1 MKEQHKMLAAAPVGP
16 LLLKMAIPTITA
28 NLIHVLYNMIDRM
41 FIGHI
46 PEVGPD
52 ALTGVGVCLP
62 LTVIIMAF
70 AALAGAGGAPRA
82 SIMMGR
88 GKSGYAQKILGNCAS
103 AIVIM
108 GVLLMAVQWLFGKDL
123 LYLFGASDSTIG
135 YAWDYLK
142 IYAAGTVF
150 VLISTGLNP
159 FITAQGFT
167 KISMISVIIGAVTN
181 ILLDAVFIIVF
192 NMGVTGAA
200 LATIIAQALSSA
212 WIIRF
217 LRSEKTALR
226 LQKKNLRIE
235 KKVYLPCAALGL
247 SPFVMQSTEG
257 LITICFNTSLLQYGG
272 DIAVGAMTILA
283 SVMQLSMLPLT
294 GITQGAQ
301 PIISFNYGA
310 GNIDRVRKTFFL
322 TLRAC
327 LIFGTVI
334 WAISMFLPQIFIG
347 IFTSDATLTEYTIS
361 AIHIYMAT
369 AFLLG
374 IQVSC
379 QQTFLALGKAKISLF
394 LAALRKIFLLIPLIY
409 IVPHFTEAKDVGVFL
424 AEPIA
429 DTLAV
434 IATASCFIYVFRK
447 IISNHDNSIK

>member
-1 MKEQHKMLAAAPVGP
+1 MKDQQKMLASAPVGP

-46 PEVGPD
+46 PEVGAD

-62 LTVIIMAF
+62 LTVIVMAF
-70 AALAGAGGAPRA
+70 AALAGGGGAPRA
-82 SIMMGR
+82 SIMMGQ
-88 GKSGYAQKILGNCAS
+88 GKHDTAQKILGNCTS
-103 AIVIM
+103 AIFIVGFI
-108 GVLLMAVQWLFGKDL
+108 LMFVQWIFGKDL
-123 LYLFGASDSTIG
+123 LYLFGASDATIG

-142 IYAAGTVF
+142 VYAAGSVF
-150 VLISTGLNP
+150 VLISVGLNS

-167 KISMISVIIGAVTN
+167 KISMISVIIGALTN
-181 ILLDAVFIIVF
+181 IVLDALFILGF
-192 NMGVTGAA
+192 DMGVKGAA
-200 LATIIAQALSSA
+200 LATVIAQLLSSI
-212 WIIRF
+212 WILKF
-217 LRSEKTALR
+217 LCGKKTSLHI
-226 LQKKNLRIE
+226 QKKYLRID
-235 KKVYLPCAALGL
+235 KKIYLPCVALGL
-247 SPFVMQSTEG
+247 SPFVMNSTEG

-310 GNIDRVRKTFFL
+310 GNLDRVKKTFFL
-322 TLRAC
+322 MFRAC

-334 WAISMFLPQIFIG
+334 WAMSIFTPQLFIG
-347 IFTSDATLTEYTIS
+347 IFTADAALSDYTVK
-361 AIHIYMAT
+361 AIRIYMAT
-369 AFLLG
+369 AFLLA

-379 QQTFLALGKAKISLF
+379 QQTFLALGKAKISLL

-409 IVPHFTEAKDVGVFL
+409 IVPHFVEAKDMGVFL

-434 IATASCFIYVFRK
+434 IATASCFIYEFRK
-447 IISNHDNSIK
+447 LLKSKSA

>member
-1 MKEQHKMLAAAPVGP
+1 MKEQQQLLATAPVGP

-46 PEVGPD
+46 PEVGAE

-62 LTVIIMAF
+62 LTVIIMAC
-70 AALAGAGGAPRA
+70 AALAGSGGAPRA
-82 SIMMGR
+82 SILMGK
-88 GKSGYAQKILGNCAS
+88 GDPETAQKILGNCTS

-108 GVLLMAVQWLFGKDL
+108 GILLMALQWIFGKDL
-123 LYLFGASDSTIG
+123 LYLFGASDGTIG

-142 IYAAGTVF
+142 VYAAGTVF
-150 VLISTGLNP
+150 VLISVGLNA

-167 KISMISVIIGAVTN
+167 KISMISVIIGATAN
-181 ILLDAVFIIVF
+181 IILDAIFILIL
-192 NMGVTGAA
+192 NMGVAGAA
-200 LATIIAQALSSA
+200 LATIIAQALSSV
-212 WIIRF
+212 WILKF
-217 LRSEKTALR
+217 LRGRKTALR
-226 LQKKNLRIE
+226 IQKKYLRIDP
-235 KKVYLPCAALGL
+235 KVYLPCAALGL

-310 GNIDRVRKTFFL
+310 NNIDRVKKTFFL
-322 TLRAC
+322 TLRSC

-334 WAISMFLPQIFIG
+334 WAISMFLPQLFIG
-347 IFTSDATLTEYTIS
+347 IFTSDAALTDYTIK

-379 QQTFLALGKAKISLF
+379 HQTFLGLGKAKISLF

-409 IVPHFTEAKDVGVFL
+409 IVPHFTEVKDMGVFL

-434 IATASCFIYVFRK
+434 ITTASCFIYIFKQIVK
-447 IISNHDNSIK
+447 K

>member
-1 MKEQHKMLAAAPVGP
+1 MKEQQQLLATAPVGP

-46 PEVGPD
+46 PEVGAE

-70 AALAGAGGAPRA
+70 AALAGSGGAPRA
-82 SIMMGR
+82 SILMGK
-88 GKSGYAQKILGNCAS
+88 GDPETAQKILGNCTS

-108 GVLLMAVQWLFGKDL
+108 GILLMALQWIFGKDL
-123 LYLFGASDSTIG
+123 LYLFGASEGTIG

-142 IYAAGTVF
+142 VYAAGTIF
-150 VLISTGLNP
+150 VLISVGLNA

-167 KISMISVIIGAVTN
+167 KISMISVIIGAAAN
-181 ILLDAVFIIVF
+181 ILLDAIFILIL
-192 NMGVTGAA
+192 NMGVAGAA
-200 LATIIAQALSSA
+200 LATIIAQALSSV
-212 WIIRF
+212 WILKF
-217 LRSEKTALR
+217 LRGRKTALR
-226 LQKKNLRIE
+226 IQKKYLRIDP
-235 KKVYLPCAALGL
+235 KVYLPCAALGL

-310 GNIDRVRKTFFL
+310 NNIDRVKKTFFL
-322 TLRAC
+322 TLRSC

-334 WAISMFLPQIFIG
+334 WAISMFLPQLFIG
-347 IFTSDATLTEYTIS
+347 IFTSDAALTDYTIK

-409 IVPHFTEAKDVGVFL
+409 IVPHFTEVKDMGVFL

-434 IATASCFIYVFRK
+434 ITTASCFIYIFKQIVK
-447 IISNHDNSIK
+447 K

>member
-1 MKEQHKMLAAAPVGP
+1 MKEQQKMLATAPVGP

-28 NLIHVLYNMIDRM
+28 NVIHVLYNMIDRM

-46 PEVGPD
+46 PEVGAD

-62 LTVIIMAF
+62 LTIIVMAC
-70 AALAGAGGAPRA
+70 AALAGSGGAPRA
-82 SIMMGR
+82 SILMGQ
-88 GKSGYAQKILGNCAS
+88 GKHDTAQKILGNCTS
-103 AIVIM
+103 AIIIA
-108 GVLLMAVQWLFGKDL
+108 GILLMAVQWIFGKEL
-123 LYLFGASDSTIG
+123 LYFFGASDATIG

-142 IYAAGTVF
+142 VYAAGSVF
-150 VLISTGLNP
+150 VLISVGLNP

-167 KISMISVIIGAVTN
+167 KISMISVIIGAITN
-181 ILLDAVFIIVF
+181 IVLDALFIMVFD
-192 NMGVTGAA
+192 MGVEGAA
-200 LATIIAQALSSA
+200 LATIIAQAFSSI
-212 WIIRF
+212 WVIRF
-217 LRSEKTALR
+217 LRGSRTS
-226 LQKKNLRIE
+226 LRIRRNDLKIE
-235 KKVYLPCAALGL
+235 KNIYLPCMTLGL
-247 SPFVMQSTEG
+247 APFVMQSTEG

-301 PIISFNYGA
+301 PIISYNYGA
-310 GNIDRVRKTFFL
+310 GNLGRVKRTFFL
-322 TLRAC
+322 TFRAC
-327 LIFGTVI
+327 IIFGAVI
-334 WAISMFLPQIFIG
+334 WALSVFTPQIFIG
-347 IFTSDATLTEYTIS
+347 FFTADTALSEYTEK
-361 AIHIYMAT
+361 AIRIYMAT

-409 IVPHFTEAKDVGVFL
+409 IVPHFVEAKDIGVFL

-434 IATASCFIYVFRK
+434 IATASCFIYIFRK
-447 IISNHDNSIK
+447 VLKSVGQ

>member
-1 MKEQHKMLAAAPVGP
+1 MKEQQQLLATAPVGP

-46 PEVGPD
+46 PEVGAE

-70 AALAGAGGAPRA
+70 AALAGSGGAPRA
-82 SIMMGR
+82 SILMGK
-88 GKSGYAQKILGNCAS
+88 GDPETAQKILGNCTS

-108 GVLLMAVQWLFGKDL
+108 GILLMALQWIFGKDL
-123 LYLFGASDSTIG
+123 LYLFGASEGTIG

-142 IYAAGTVF
+142 VYAAGTIF
-150 VLISTGLNP
+150 VLISVGLNA

-167 KISMISVIIGAVTN
+167 KISMISVIIGAAAN
-181 ILLDAVFIIVF
+181 ILLDAIFILIL
-192 NMGVTGAA
+192 NMGVAGAA
-200 LATIIAQALSSA
+200 LATIIAQALSSV
-212 WIIRF
+212 WILKF
-217 LRSEKTALR
+217 LRGRKTALR
-226 LQKKNLRIE
+226 IQKKYLRIDP
-235 KKVYLPCAALGL
+235 KAYLPCAALGL

-272 DIAVGAMTILA
+272 DIAVGAMTILT

-310 GNIDRVRKTFFL
+310 NNIDRVKKTFFL
-322 TLRAC
+322 TLRSC

-334 WAISMFLPQIFIG
+334 WAISMFLPQLFIG
-347 IFTSDATLTEYTIS
+347 IFTSDAALTDYTIK

-409 IVPHFTEAKDVGVFL
+409 IVPHFTEVKDMGVFL

-434 IATASCFIYVFRK
+434 ITTASCFIYIFKQIVK
-447 IISNHDNSIK
+447 K

>member
-1 MKEQHKMLAAAPVGP
+1 
-16 LLLKMAIPTITA
+16 
-28 NLIHVLYNMIDRM
+28 M

-46 PEVGPD
+46 PEVGAN

-62 LTVIIMAF
+62 LTIIVMAF

-82 SIMMGR
+82 SILMGQ
-88 GKSGYAQKILGNCAS
+88 GDHQSAEKILGNCTS

-108 GVLLMAVQWLFGKDL
+108 GLLLMILQLLTGKQLLFF
-123 LYLFGASDSTIG
+123 FGASNETIG

-142 IYAAGTVF
+142 IYALGSVF
-150 VLISTGLNP
+150 VLISVGLNT

-167 KISMISVIIGAVTN
+167 KISMISVVIGAVTN
-181 ILLDAVFIIVF
+181 IILDAIFIF
-192 NMGVTGAA
+192 GFDMGVAGAA
-200 LATIIAQALSSA
+200 LATIIAQTLSAA
-212 WIIRF
+212 WILRF
-217 LRSEKTALR
+217 LCSHKTT
-226 LQKKNLRIE
+226 LRI
-235 KKVYLPCAALGL
+235 KKKYLKIDPKVYLPCAALGL

-310 GNIDRVRKTFFL
+310 GNIQRVKHTFFL
-322 TLRAC
+322 LFRAC

-334 WAISMFLPQIFIG
+334 WALSIFTPQLFIS
-347 IFTSDATLTEYTIS
+347 IFTSDAVLTEYTIK
-361 AIHIYMAT
+361 AIRIYMAT
-369 AFLLG
+369 ALLLG

-379 QQTFLALGKAKISLF
+379 QQTFLALGKARISLF
-394 LAALRKIFLLIPLIY
+394 LAALRKLFLLIPLIY
-409 IVPHFTEAKDVGVFL
+409 IMPRFVESKDMGVFL

-434 IATASCFIYVFRK
+434 IATASCFMYVFRK
-447 IISNHDNSIK
+447 IINANKSS

>member
-1 MKEQHKMLAAAPVGP
+1 MKEQQQMLATAPVGS

-46 PEVGPD
+46 PEVGAN

-62 LTVIIMAF
+62 LTVIIMSF

-82 SIMMGR
+82 SILMGK
-88 GKSGYAQKILGNCAS
+88 GDPETAQKILGNCTS

-108 GVLLMAVQWLFGKDL
+108 GIILMAVQWIFGKNL
-123 LYLFGASDSTIG
+123 LYLFGASEGTIG

-150 VLISTGLNP
+150 VLISVGLNT
-159 FITAQGFT
+159 FINAQGFT

-181 ILLDAVFIIVF
+181 IVLDAFFILLLD
-192 NMGVTGAA
+192 MGVQGAA

-212 WIIRF
+212 WILKF
-217 LRSEKTALR
+217 LRGSKTALR
-226 LQKKNLRIE
+226 IQKKYLKIE
-235 KKVYLPCAALGL
+235 RKIYLPCVALGL

-310 GNIDRVRKTFFL
+310 GNIDRVKKAFFL
-322 TLRAC
+322 TLRSC

-334 WAISMFLPQIFIG
+334 WAVSMFLPQIFIG
-347 IFTSDATLTEYTIS
+347 IFTSDTALTEYTIK
-361 AIHIYMAT
+361 AIHIYMA
-369 AFLLG
+369 AALLLG

-409 IVPHFTEAKDVGVFL
+409 IVPHFTEAKDIGVFL

-434 IATASCFIYVFRK
+434 ITTASCFIYIFK
-447 IISNHDNSIK
+447 TIIKQNK

>member
-1 MKEQHKMLAAAPVGP
+1 MKEQQKILATAPVGP

-46 PEVGPD
+46 PEVGAE

-62 LTVIIMAF
+62 LTVIIVAF
-70 AALAGAGGAPRA
+70 AALTGSGGAPRA
-82 SIMMGR
+82 SILMGQ
-88 GKSGYAQKILGNCAS
+88 GKSDEAQKILGNCTS
-103 AIVIM
+103 GIIIT
-108 GVLLMAVQWLFGKDL
+108 GTLLMVIQWLFGKEFL
-123 LYLFGASDSTIG
+123 FLFGASDITLVYS
-135 YAWDYLK
+135 WNYLK
-142 IYAAGTVF
+142 IYAAGSVF
-150 VLISTGLNP
+150 VLISVGLNA

-167 KISMISVIIGAVTN
+167 KISMISVIIGGVTN
-181 ILLDAVFIIVF
+181 IILDAVFILGF
-192 NMGVTGAA
+192 NMGVQGAA
-200 LATIIAQALSSA
+200 LATVIAQLFSSI
-212 WIIRF
+212 WIICF
-217 LRSEKTALR
+217 LRGKKTTLR
-226 LQKKNLRIE
+226 IRKKHLKIE
-235 KKVYLPCAALGL
+235 KKTYLPCVALGL
-247 SPFVMQSTEG
+247 SPFVMNSTEG

-310 GNIDRVRKTFFL
+310 GNIKRVKKTFFL
-322 TLRAC
+322 TFRAC
-327 LIFGTVI
+327 MLFGAVI
-334 WAISMFLPQIFIG
+334 WGLSIFTPDLLIG
-347 IFTSDATLTEYTIS
+347 IFTSDSVLTEYTEK
-361 AIHIYMAT
+361 AIRIYMAT
-369 AFLLG
+369 AFLLAV
-374 IQVSC
+374 QVSC

-409 IVPHFTEAKDVGVFL
+409 IIPCFVNQKDLGVFL

-434 IATASCFIYVFRK
+434 IATASCFIYIFKK
-447 IISNHDNSIK
+447 ILKQQL

>member
-1 MKEQHKMLAAAPVGP
+1 MKEQQQLLATAPVGP

-46 PEVGPD
+46 PEVGAE

-62 LTVIIMAF
+62 LTVIIMAC
-70 AALAGAGGAPRA
+70 AALAGSGGAPRA
-82 SIMMGR
+82 SILMGK
-88 GKSGYAQKILGNCAS
+88 GDPETAQKILGNCTS

-108 GVLLMAVQWLFGKDL
+108 GILLMALQWIFGKDL
-123 LYLFGASDSTIG
+123 LYLFGASDGTIG

-142 IYAAGTVF
+142 VYAAGTVF
-150 VLISTGLNP
+150 VLISVGLNA

-167 KISMISVIIGAVTN
+167 KISMISVIIGATAN
-181 ILLDAVFIIVF
+181 IILDAIFILIL
-192 NMGVTGAA
+192 NMGVAGAA
-200 LATIIAQALSSA
+200 LATIIAQALSSV
-212 WIIRF
+212 WILRF
-217 LRSEKTALR
+217 LFGNRTALR
-226 LQKKNLRIE
+226 IQKKYLKIDP
-235 KKVYLPCAALGL
+235 KVYLPCAALGL

-310 GNIDRVRKTFFL
+310 NNIDRVKKTFFL
-322 TLRAC
+322 TLRSC
-327 LIFGTVI
+327 LIFGAVI
-334 WAISMFLPQIFIG
+334 WAISMFLPQLFIG
-347 IFTSDATLTEYTIS
+347 IFTSDAALTDYTIK

-409 IVPHFTEAKDVGVFL
+409 IVPHFTEVKDIGVFL

-434 IATASCFIYVFRK
+434 ITTASCFIYIFKQIVK
-447 IISNHDNSIK
+447 K

>member
-1 MKEQHKMLAAAPVGP
+1 MKEQQKLLATAPVGP

-46 PEVGPD
+46 PKVGAE

-62 LTVIIMAF
+62 LTVIVMAF
-70 AALAGAGGAPRA
+70 AALAGSGGAPRA
-82 SIMMGR
+82 SILMGQ
-88 GKSGYAQKILGNCAS
+88 GNHDKAQKILGNCTG
-103 AIVIM
+103 AIVII
-108 GVLLMAVQWLFGKDL
+108 GLVLMCIQWIFGKEL
-123 LYLFGASDSTIG
+123 LYLFGASEGTIG
-135 YAWDYLK
+135 YAWSYLK
-142 IYAAGTVF
+142 VYATGTVF
-150 VLISTGLNP
+150 VLISVGLNA

-167 KISMISVIIGAVTN
+167 KISMISVVIGAVTN
-181 ILLDAVFIIVF
+181 ILLDAVFILVM
-192 NMGVTGAA
+192 NMGVAGAA
-200 LATIIAQALSSA
+200 LATIIAQAFSSV
-212 WIIRF
+212 WILRF
-217 LRSEKTALR
+217 LRGSKTALR
-226 LQKKNLRIE
+226 IQKKYLKIE
-235 KKVYLPCAALGL
+235 GKIYLPCAALGL

-310 GNIDRVRKTFFL
+310 GNINRVKKTFFL

-347 IFTSDATLTEYTIS
+347 IFTTDTALTEYTIK
-361 AIHIYMAT
+361 AIHIYMA
-369 AFLLG
+369 AALLLG
-374 IQVSC
+374 IQVAC

-409 IVPHFTEAKDVGVFL
+409 IMPHFTEAKDMGVFL

-429 DTLAV
+429 DVLAV
-434 IATASCFIYVFRK
+434 ITTASCFIYIFRQ
-447 IISNHDNSIK
+447 IISGSKHDI

>member
-1 MKEQHKMLAAAPVGP
+1 MKEQQVKLATAPVGP

-46 PEVGPD
+46 PEVGAD

-62 LTVIIMAF
+62 LTVIVMSF
-70 AALAGAGGAPRA
+70 AALAGSGGAPRA
-82 SIMMGR
+82 SIMMGQ
-88 GKSGYAQKILGNCAS
+88 GKHETAHKILGNCTS
-103 AIVIM
+103 AIIIA
-108 GVLLMAVQWLFGKDL
+108 GLLLMVIQWIFGNQL
-123 LYLFGASDSTIG
+123 LYVFGASDSTIV

-142 IYAAGTVF
+142 IYAAGSVF
-150 VLISTGLNP
+150 VLVSVGLNA

-181 ILLDAVFIIVF
+181 IVLDAVFILIF
-192 NMGVTGAA
+192 NMGVQGAA
-200 LATIIAQALSSA
+200 LATVIAQFFSSV

-217 LRSEKTALR
+217 LRGSRTALR
-226 LQKKNLRIE
+226 IQRKYLKIE
-235 KKVYLPCAALGL
+235 KSIYLPCMALGL
-247 SPFVMQSTEG
+247 SPFVMNSTEG

-301 PIISFNYGA
+301 PIISYNYGA
-310 GNIDRVRKTFFL
+310 GNLDRVKKTFFL
-322 TLRAC
+322 LFRAC
-327 LIFGTVI
+327 LIFAAAI
-334 WAISMFLPQIFIG
+334 WAFSVFIPQLFIG
-347 IFTSDATLTEYTIS
+347 IFTSDPALSEYTEK

-369 AFLLG
+369 SLLLG

-394 LAALRKIFLLIPLIY
+394 LAALRKLFLLIPLIY
-409 IVPHFTEAKDVGVFL
+409 IIPNFVDQPDMGVFL

-434 IATASCFIYVFRK
+434 IATGTFFIIEFRK
-447 IISNHDNSIK
+447 VLNNK

>member
-1 MKEQHKMLAAAPVGP
+1 MKDQHTLLATAPVGP

-46 PEVGPD
+46 PEVGAN

-62 LTVIIMAF
+62 LTIIIMSF

-82 SIMMGR
+82 SILMGK
-88 GKSGYAQKILGNCAS
+88 GDSETAQKILGNCTS
-103 AIVIM
+103 AIIIT
-108 GVLLMAVQWLFGKDL
+108 GLILMLVQWIFGKNL

-142 IYAAGTVF
+142 IYAAGTIF
-150 VLISTGLNP
+150 VLISVGLNT
-159 FITAQGFT
+159 FINAQGFT
-167 KISMISVIIGAVTN
+167 KISMISVIIGAVSN
-181 ILLDAVFIIVF
+181 IALDAFFILVL
-192 NMGVTGAA
+192 NLGVTGAA
-200 LATIIAQALSSA
+200 LATVIAQALSSI

-217 LRSEKTALR
+217 LLGKRTALHIHKR
-226 LQKKNLRIE
+226 YLKIE
-235 KKVYLPCAALGL
+235 KKIYLPCVALGL

-283 SVMQLSMLPLT
+283 SIMQLSMLPLT

-310 GNIDRVRKTFFL
+310 GNIDRVKRAFFL
-322 TLRAC
+322 TFRAC

-334 WAISMFLPQIFIG
+334 WAISMFTPQIFIG
-347 IFTSDATLTEYTIS
+347 IFTSDVALTGYTAK
-361 AIHIYMAT
+361 AIHIYMA
-369 AFLLG
+369 AALLLG
-374 IQVSC
+374 IQVAC

-394 LAALRKIFLLIPLIY
+394 LAALRKLFLLIPLIY
-409 IVPHFTEAKDVGVFL
+409 IMPHFTEAKDMGVFL

-434 IATASCFIYVFRK
+434 LATATCFIYEFRK
-447 IISNHDNSIK
+447 TIRPKC

>member
-1 MKEQHKMLAAAPVGP
+1 MKEQQKMLATAPVGP

-46 PEVGPD
+46 PEVGAE

-62 LTVIIMAF
+62 LTIIVMAF
-70 AALAGAGGAPRA
+70 AALTGSGGAPRA
-82 SIMMGR
+82 SILMGQ
-88 GKSGYAQKILGNCAS
+88 GKHDTAQKILGNCTS
-103 AIVIM
+103 GIIIT
-108 GVLLMAVQWLFGKDL
+108 GLLLMSIQWIFGKDL
-123 LYLFGASDSTIG
+123 LYLFGASDATIG

-142 IYAAGTVF
+142 IYAAGSVF
-150 VLISTGLNP
+150 VLISVGLNS

-181 ILLDAVFIIVF
+181 IVLDALFIMVF
-192 NMGVTGAA
+192 NMGVEGAA
-200 LATIIAQALSSA
+200 LATIIAQFFSSV

-217 LRSEKTALR
+217 LRGSKTTLR
-226 LQKKNLRIE
+226 IQKKHLKIE
-235 KKVYLPCAALGL
+235 KKIYLPCMALGL
-247 SPFVMQSTEG
+247 SPFVMNSTEG

-301 PIISFNYGA
+301 PIISYNYGA
-310 GNIDRVRKTFFL
+310 GNLDRVKRTFFL
-322 TLRAC
+322 MFRAC
-327 LIFGTVI
+327 MIFGAVI
-334 WAISMFLPQIFIG
+334 WALSVFTPQLFIG
-347 IFTSDATLTEYTIS
+347 FFTSDAALTDYTEK
-361 AIHIYMAT
+361 AIRIYMAT
-369 AFLLG
+369 AFLLA

-379 QQTFLALGKAKISLF
+379 QQTFLALGKAKISLI

-409 IVPHFTEAKDVGVFL
+409 IVPHFVQAKDMGVFL

-434 IATASCFIYVFRK
+434 IATASCFIYIFKKVLK
-447 IISNHDNSIK
+447 GTEQ

>member
-1 MKEQHKMLAAAPVGP
+1 MKEQQKMLATAPVGP

-28 NLIHVLYNMIDRM
+28 NLIHVLYNMVDRM

-46 PEVGPD
+46 PDVGPD

-62 LTVIIMAF
+62 LTVIVMAF
-70 AALAGAGGAPRA
+70 AALAGSGGAPRA
-82 SIMMGR
+82 SILMGQ
-88 GKSGYAQKILGNCAS
+88 GKPEDAQKILGNCAT

-108 GVLLMAVQWLFGKDL
+108 GLILMCMQWIFGKNL
-123 LYLFGASDSTIG
+123 LYLFGASDVTIA

-142 IYAAGTVF
+142 IYSAGSVF
-150 VLISTGLNP
+150 VLISCGLNS

-167 KISMISVIIGAVTN
+167 KISMISVIIGALSN
-181 ILLDAVFIIVF
+181 IVLDALFILVL
-192 NMGVTGAA
+192 NMGVEGAA
-200 LATIIAQALSSA
+200 LATVIAQFLSSV

-217 LRSEKTALR
+217 LRGSKSALR
-226 LQKKNLRIE
+226 IQKKNLKINR
-235 KKVYLPCAALGL
+235 KVYLPCVALGL

-301 PIISFNYGA
+301 PIISYNYGA
-310 GNIDRVRKTFFL
+310 GNTDRVKKTFFL
-322 TLRAC
+322 TFRAC
-327 LIFGTVI
+327 MIFALVI
-334 WAISMFLPQIFIG
+334 WALSMFTPQVFIG
-347 IFTSDATLTEYTIS
+347 IFTSDAALASYTEK

-369 AFLLG
+369 AIVLG
-374 IQVSC
+374 VQVSC

-409 IVPHFTEAKDVGVFL
+409 IVPHFVESKDMGVFL

-429 DTLAV
+429 DTIAALST
-434 IATASCFIYVFRK
+434 ATAFIIIFRK
-447 IISNHDNSIK
+447 TIKSA

>member
-1 MKEQHKMLAAAPVGP
+1 MKEQQQLLATAPVGP

-46 PEVGPD
+46 PEVGAE

-62 LTVIIMAF
+62 LTVIIMAC
-70 AALAGAGGAPRA
+70 AALAGSGGAPRA
-82 SIMMGR
+82 SILMGK
-88 GKSGYAQKILGNCAS
+88 GDPETAQKILGNCTS

-108 GVLLMAVQWLFGKDL
+108 GILLMALQWIFGKDL
-123 LYLFGASDSTIG
+123 LYLFGASDGTIG

-142 IYAAGTVF
+142 VYAAGTVF
-150 VLISTGLNP
+150 VLISVGLNA

-167 KISMISVIIGAVTN
+167 KISMISVIIGATAN
-181 ILLDAVFIIVF
+181 IILDAIFILIL
-192 NMGVTGAA
+192 NMGVAGAA
-200 LATIIAQALSSA
+200 LATIIAQALSSV
-212 WIIRF
+212 WILRF
-217 LRSEKTALR
+217 LLGNRTALR
-226 LQKKNLRIE
+226 IQKKYLKIDP
-235 KKVYLPCAALGL
+235 KVYLPCAALGL

-310 GNIDRVRKTFFL
+310 GNIDRVKKTFFL

-334 WAISMFLPQIFIG
+334 WATSMFLPQIFIG
-347 IFTSDATLTEYTIS
+347 IFTSDAALTEYTVKV
-361 AIHIYMAT
+361 IHIYMAA

-409 IVPHFTEAKDVGVFL
+409 IVPHFTEAKDIGVFL

-434 IATASCFIYVFRK
+434 IATASCFIYIFKQIVK
-447 IISNHDNSIK
+447 K

>member
-1 MKEQHKMLAAAPVGP
+1 MKEQQKMLATAPVGP

-46 PEVGPD
+46 PEVGAE

-62 LTVIIMAF
+62 LTIIVMAF
-70 AALAGAGGAPRA
+70 AALAGSGGAPRA
-82 SIMMGR
+82 SILMGQ
-88 GKSGYAQKILGNCAS
+88 GKHDTAQKILGNCTS
-103 AIVIM
+103 GIIIT
-108 GVLLMAVQWLFGKDL
+108 GILLMSIQWIFGKDL
-123 LYLFGASDSTIG
+123 LYLFGASDATIG

-142 IYAAGTVF
+142 IYAAGSVF
-150 VLISTGLNP
+150 VLISVGLNS

-181 ILLDAVFIIVF
+181 IVLDALFIMVF
-192 NMGVTGAA
+192 NMGVEGAA
-200 LATIIAQALSSA
+200 LATIIAQFFSSV

-217 LRSEKTALR
+217 LRGSKTTLR
-226 LQKKNLRIE
+226 IQKKNLKIE
-235 KKVYLPCAALGL
+235 KKIYLPCMALGL
-247 SPFVMQSTEG
+247 SPFVMNSTEG

-272 DIAVGAMTILA
+272 DVAVGAMTILA

-301 PIISFNYGA
+301 PIISYNYGA
-310 GNIDRVRKTFFL
+310 GNPDRVKKTFFL
-322 TLRAC
+322 MFRAC
-327 LIFGTVI
+327 MIFGAVI
-334 WAISMFLPQIFIG
+334 WALSVFTPQLFIG
-347 IFTSDATLTEYTIS
+347 FFTADATLTDYTEK
-361 AIHIYMAT
+361 AIRIYMAT
-369 AFLLG
+369 AFLLAV
-374 IQVSC
+374 QVSC
-379 QQTFLALGKAKISLF
+379 QQTFLALGKAKISLI

-409 IVPHFTEAKDVGVFL
+409 IVPHFVQAKDMGVFL

-434 IATASCFIYVFRK
+434 IATASCFICIFKKVLRGAEQ
-447 IISNHDNSIK
+447 

>member
-1 MKEQHKMLAAAPVGP
+1 MKEQQQLLATAPVGP

-46 PEVGPD
+46 PEVGAE

-70 AALAGAGGAPRA
+70 AALAGSGGAPRA
-82 SIMMGR
+82 SILMGK
-88 GKSGYAQKILGNCAS
+88 GDPETAQKILGNCTS

-108 GVLLMAVQWLFGKDL
+108 SILLMALQWIFGKDL
-123 LYLFGASDSTIG
+123 LYLFGASEGTIG

-150 VLISTGLNP
+150 VLISVGLNA

-167 KISMISVIIGAVTN
+167 KISMISVIIGAAAN
-181 ILLDAVFIIVF
+181 ILLDALFILIL
-192 NMGVTGAA
+192 NMGVAGAA
-200 LATIIAQALSSA
+200 LATIIAQALSSV
-212 WIIRF
+212 WILKF
-217 LRSEKTALR
+217 LRGRKTALR
-226 LQKKNLRIE
+226 IQKKYLRIDP
-235 KKVYLPCAALGL
+235 KVYLPCAALGL

-310 GNIDRVRKTFFL
+310 NNIDRVKKTFFL
-322 TLRAC
+322 TLRSC

-334 WAISMFLPQIFIG
+334 WAISMFLPQLFIG
-347 IFTSDATLTEYTIS
+347 IFTSDAALTDYTIK

-409 IVPHFTEAKDVGVFL
+409 IVPHFTEVKDMGVFL

-434 IATASCFIYVFRK
+434 ITTASCFIYIFRK
-447 IISNHDNSIK
+447 LIKNSHN

>member
-1 MKEQHKMLAAAPVGP
+1 MKEQQQLLATAPVGP

-46 PEVGPD
+46 PEVGAE

-62 LTVIIMAF
+62 LTVIIMAC
-70 AALAGAGGAPRA
+70 AALAGSGGAPRA
-82 SIMMGR
+82 SILMGK
-88 GKSGYAQKILGNCAS
+88 GDPETAQKILGNCTS

-108 GVLLMAVQWLFGKDL
+108 GALLMVLQWIFGKDL
-123 LYLFGASDSTIG
+123 LYLFGASEGTIV
-135 YAWDYLK
+135 YAWNYLK
-142 IYAAGTVF
+142 VYAAGTVF
-150 VLISTGLNP
+150 VLISVGLNA

-167 KISMISVIIGAVTN
+167 KISMISVIIGATAN
-181 ILLDAVFIIVF
+181 IILDAVFILIF
-192 NMGVTGAA
+192 NMGVAGAA
-200 LATIIAQALSSA
+200 LATIIAQALSSV
-212 WIIRF
+212 WILRF
-217 LRSEKTALR
+217 LLGNRTALR
-226 LQKKNLRIE
+226 IQKKHLKIDP
-235 KKVYLPCAALGL
+235 KVYLPCAALGL

-310 GNIDRVRKTFFL
+310 NNIDRVKKTFFL
-322 TLRAC
+322 TLRSC

-334 WAISMFLPQIFIG
+334 WAISMLLPQIFIG
-347 IFTSDATLTEYTIS
+347 IFTSDAALTEYTIN

-409 IVPHFTEAKDVGVFL
+409 ITPYFVNQKDIGVFL

-434 IATASCFIYVFRK
+434 IATASCFIYIFRK
-447 IISNHDNSIK
+447 LIKNSHN

>member
-1 MKEQHKMLAAAPVGP
+1 MKEQQKMLATAPVGP

-46 PEVGPD
+46 PEVGPE

-62 LTVIIMAF
+62 LTVIVMAF
-70 AALAGAGGAPRA
+70 AALAGSGGAPRA
-82 SIMMGR
+82 SILMGQ
-88 GKSGYAQKILGNCAS
+88 GKPDDAQKILGNCAT

-108 GVLLMAVQWLFGKDL
+108 GLILMCVQWIFGKDL
-123 LYLFGASDSTIG
+123 LYLFGASNVTIG

-142 IYAAGTVF
+142 IYAAGSVF
-150 VLISTGLNP
+150 VLISCGLNS

-167 KISMISVIIGAVTN
+167 KISMISVIIGALSN
-181 ILLDAVFIIVF
+181 IILDALFILVF
-192 NMGVTGAA
+192 NMGVEGAA
-200 LATIIAQALSSA
+200 LATVIAQFFSSV

-217 LRSEKTALR
+217 LRGNKTALR
-226 LQKKNLRIE
+226 IQKKNLRIE
-235 KKVYLPCAALGL
+235 KRIYLPCAALGL

-301 PIISFNYGA
+301 PIISYNYGA
-310 GNIDRVRKTFFL
+310 GNLDRVKKTFFL
-322 TLRAC
+322 TFRAC
-327 LIFGTVI
+327 MIFAAVI
-334 WAISMFLPQIFIG
+334 WAMSMFLPQLFIG
-347 IFTSDATLTEYTIS
+347 IFTSDAELTLYTEK

-409 IVPHFTEAKDVGVFL
+409 IVPHFVEAKDMGVFL

-434 IATASCFIYVFRK
+434 IATASCFIYEFRK
-447 IISNHDNSIK
+447 IIKVNNQ

>member
-1 MKEQHKMLAAAPVGP
+1 MKEQQQLLATAPVGP

-46 PEVGPD
+46 PEVGAE

-62 LTVIIMAF
+62 LTVIIMAC
-70 AALAGAGGAPRA
+70 AALAGSGGAPRA
-82 SIMMGR
+82 SILMGK
-88 GKSGYAQKILGNCAS
+88 GDPETAQKILGNCTS

-108 GVLLMAVQWLFGKDL
+108 GALLMVLQWIFGKDL
-123 LYLFGASDSTIG
+123 LYLFGASEGTIV

-142 IYAAGTVF
+142 VYAAGTVF
-150 VLISTGLNP
+150 VLISVGLNA

-167 KISMISVIIGAVTN
+167 KISMISVIIGATAN
-181 ILLDAVFIIVF
+181 IILDAVFILIF
-192 NMGVTGAA
+192 NMGVAGAA
-200 LATIIAQALSSA
+200 LATIIAQALSSV
-212 WIIRF
+212 WILRF
-217 LRSEKTALR
+217 LLGNRTALR
-226 LQKKNLRIE
+226 IQKKYLKIDP
-235 KKVYLPCAALGL
+235 KVYLPCAALGL

-310 GNIDRVRKTFFL
+310 NNIDRVKKTFFL
-322 TLRAC
+322 TLRSC

-347 IFTSDATLTEYTIS
+347 IFTSDAALTEYTIN

-409 IVPHFTEAKDVGVFL
+409 ITPYFVNQKDIGVFL

-434 IATASCFIYVFRK
+434 IATASCFIYIFRK
-447 IISNHDNSIK
+447 LIKNSHN

>member
-1 MKEQHKMLAAAPVGP
+1 MKEQQKLLATAPVGP

-46 PEVGPD
+46 PEVGAE

-62 LTVIIMAF
+62 LTIIVMAF
-70 AALAGAGGAPRA
+70 AALTGSGGAPRA
-82 SIMMGR
+82 SILMGQ
-88 GKSGYAQKILGNCAS
+88 GKHDTAQKILGNCTS
-103 AIVIM
+103 GIIIT
-108 GVLLMAVQWLFGKDL
+108 GLLLMSIQWIFGKDL
-123 LYLFGASDSTIG
+123 LYLFGASDATIG

-142 IYAAGTVF
+142 IYAAGSVF
-150 VLISTGLNP
+150 VLISVGLNS

-181 ILLDAVFIIVF
+181 IVLDALFIMVF
-192 NMGVTGAA
+192 NMGVEGAA
-200 LATIIAQALSSA
+200 LATIIAQFFSSV

-217 LRSEKTALR
+217 LRGSKTTLR
-226 LQKKNLRIE
+226 IQKKHLKIE
-235 KKVYLPCAALGL
+235 KKIYLPCMALGL
-247 SPFVMQSTEG
+247 SPFVMNSTEG

-301 PIISFNYGA
+301 PIISYNYGA
-310 GNIDRVRKTFFL
+310 GNPDRVKKTFFL
-322 TLRAC
+322 MFRAC
-327 LIFGTVI
+327 MIFGAVI
-334 WAISMFLPQIFIG
+334 WALSVFTPQLFIG
-347 IFTSDATLTEYTIS
+347 FFTADAVLTDYTEK
-361 AIHIYMAT
+361 AIRIYMAT
-369 AFLLG
+369 AFLLAV
-374 IQVSC
+374 QVSC
-379 QQTFLALGKAKISLF
+379 QQTFLALGKAKISLI

-409 IVPHFTEAKDVGVFL
+409 IVPHFVQAKDMGVFL

-434 IATASCFIYVFRK
+434 IATASCFICIFKKVLRGAGQ
-447 IISNHDNSIK
+447 